1 MASSVRISQ
10 LASVSAATDDDVF
23 VINDSNT
30 NTRKITYGNLTR
42 DLVST
47 TGDQEINGNLTINGL
62 LSADQ
67 ITISSPLVTIDSVAN
82 AVGINTDTPQE
93 TLDVN
98 GNVRIR
104 GTGELQLGD
113 YDNDNHVSFKAPA
126 VLAKDFEYIVPAAY
140 PTVDGQ
146 ILASNID
153 GEQFWVSSLTDP
165 TTSIGDMV
173 YRDILNQVERLPI
186 GVTGQILSVRAD
198 GVPGWLNAPPS
209 FADPMENA
217 GDMIIRGLTNTTQ
230 RIGAGPAGYGLIM
243 GTNGLPQWQVISAGA
258 AGDTSELQ
266 FNTSDN
272 LDASANLTYTTSTN
286 TLNVINLATSGNLV
300 SSGPAQFN
308 NTVETNASLTANGN
322 TILGST
328 DSNTLQINS
337 LIQGPILPAGGN
349 EFGSDSRRWGDIY
362 MGNSLNMS
370 DGSTEGIF
378 EYESLTGY
386 QLYGQGVG
394 GESAR
399 LRLYAEESNNGV
411 TIAAPRE
418 NLYPTGAYT
427 ITLPVEQGGVGEALV
442 NDGTGQLS
450 WSSNTGSNLQEV
462 TDNGNVTTNGILVDA
477 ITVREVTYPNVDGNA
492 DEVLATD
499 GLGIV
504 TFRDTLNGGLF

>member
-10 LASVSAATDDDVF
+10 LASVTAATDDDVF

-42 DLVST
+42 DLIST

-62 LSADQ
+62 LTADQ
-67 ITISSPLVTIDSVAN
+67 ISIMSPLVTIDSAAN
-82 AVGINTDTPQE
+82 AVGINTDSPQE

-98 GNVRIR
+98 GNLRIR

-126 VLAKDFEYIVPAAY
+126 VLAQDFEYIVPAAY
-140 PTVDGQ
+140 PTIDGQ
-146 ILASNID
+146 ILASNTD
-153 GEQFWVSSLTDP
+153 GEQFWISSLIDP

-186 GVTGQILSVRAD
+186 GNVGQILSVRAD

-230 RIGAGPAGYGLIM
+230 RIGAGPPGYGLIM

-258 AGDTSELQ
+258 AGDTSQLQ

-286 TLNVINLATSGNLV
+286 TLSAINVTTSGVLQSDGAAV
-300 SSGPAQFN
+300 FN
-308 NTVETNASLTANGN
+308 NTATVNALLTANSN
-322 TILGST
+322 VVLGAS
-328 DSNTLQINS
+328 DSNTLQVNS

-349 EFGSDSRRWGDIY
+349 SFGSDSRRWGDIF
-362 MGNSLNMS
+362 MGNSLSMS
-370 DGSTEGIF
+370 DGSTEGIL

-394 GESAR
+394 GEPAR

-418 NLYPTGAYT
+418 SLYPTGAYT
-427 ITLPVEQGGVGEALV
+427 ITLPVEQGDVGEALV

-450 WSSNTGSNLQEV
+450 WSSNTGANLQQV
-462 TDNGNVTTNGILVDA
+462 TDNGNATTNGILVDA

-499 GLGIV
+499 GLGV
-504 TFRDTLNGGLF
+504 VSFRDVINGGLF